1 MDLGPL
7 RWHGTRSEEDTSV
20 EGMWNSDW
28 GHTEETAAAGMYEGR
43 LWEAVTPF
51 AERHLKAVHCGRRA
65 HDRAR
70 LAAMAVNAVYVAEND
85 LRWTSR
91 FAMTEEYRRREWV
104 GHARNK
110 LLSLDRCS
118 AWYATGTCRY
128 GNERKYAHIREDV
141 VRYSW

>member
-43 LWEAVTPF
+43 LWEAVTPLTK
-51 AERHLKAVHCGRRA
+51 RHLKAVYCGRGA

-70 LAAMAVNAVYVAEND
+70 LAAMAVKALYVVEKD

-91 FAMTEEYRRREWV
+91 LAMTEKYRRRVWV
-104 GHARNK
+104 GRTRNK

-118 AWYATGTCRY
+118 AWCATGTCRY
-128 GNERKYAHIREDV
+128 SNDCKSVHIR
-141 VRYSW
+141 